1 MNPCIDASTFIAL
14 LAFTFGLGILISL
27 GLAKAITAYQD
38 AQEAKAAKRQR
49 EADWCA
55 RRAAQWGAW

>member
-1 MNPCIDASTFIAL
+1 MTITAFLAL
-14 LAFTFGLGILISL
+14 LALTVGVGIIISL

-38 AQEAKAAKRQR
+38 HQEAKAAKRQR
-49 EADWCA
+49 EAEWCA

>member
-1 MNPCIDASTFIAL
+1 MTPIAI
-14 LAFTFGLGILISL
+14 LALTALTIGVGIIISL

>member
-38 AQEAKAAKRQR
+38 AQEAKAAKRER
-49 EADWCA
+49 EANWNAA
-55 RRAAQWGAW
+55 RAGRWTAV